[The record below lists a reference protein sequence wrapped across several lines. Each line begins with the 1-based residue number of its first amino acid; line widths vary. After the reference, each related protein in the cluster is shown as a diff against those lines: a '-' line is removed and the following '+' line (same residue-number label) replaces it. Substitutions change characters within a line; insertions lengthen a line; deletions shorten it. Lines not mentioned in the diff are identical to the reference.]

1 MKPLLVNSSIT
12 NMDGDFYPE
21 GHVFALFQDEDSARQ
36 SADALEGQRH
46 HGAIA
51 YASPVTIHKD
61 ILRTL
66 NPADTV
72 LPLIGKEGDTV
83 RHIDRLARSGHH
95 GLLIEV
101 TDKDTIETVQANLRQ
116 HGASAAFYYRA
127 FVIEALIAP

>member
-1 MKPLLVNSSIT
+1 MKPLLVNSSMT

-21 GHVFALFQDEDSARQ
+21 GHVFALFPDEDSARQ
-36 SADALEGQRH
+36 CAQALQDRQH
-46 HGAIA
+46 HGELA

-61 ILRTL
+61 VLRTL

-72 LPLIGKEGDTV
+72 LPLIGKEGDTL

-95 GLLIEV
+95 GMLIEV
-101 TDKDTIETVQANLRQ
+101 TDKDTLDTVQATLRE

-127 FVIEALIAP
+127 FAIDVLIAP